1 MAVIIGTRTWC
12 LVMRIC
18 VHMTSLLPPSV
29 AVASSSAPCGS
40 IGVSCGKVG
49 VSSSSG
55 ESVSISRDFLI
66 SSSTCSSGASCSR
79 NLASA
84 HLTTGCPEKYFENT
98 FFYGTHLSKLGTSS
112 SEVWAKAG
120 ARKMRMASPTIF
132 LQLDFYQKWRGPYS
146 YHIPQKARC
155 IYQTDPVFFEMG
167 YTIGYWCHQ
176 CSKGCSMMGYKERR
190 RGSTASMG

>member
-1 MAVIIGTRTWC
+1 MAVIIGTRTWG

-55 ESVSISRDFLI
+55 EGVSIPRDFLI

-84 HLTTGCPEKYFENT
+84 HLTTGCPEKYFQNT
-98 FFYGTHLSKLGTSS
+98 FFLWNPPFKAWNVFIGVLGKSWCEKDENGESHHISAIRFLSKM
-112 SEVWAKAG
+112 ERA
-120 ARKMRMASPTIF
+120 IF
-132 LQLDFYQKWRGPYS
+132 LSL
-146 YHIPQKARC
+146 PQKARC
-155 IYQTDPVFFEMG
+155 IYQTDPAFFEMG
-167 YTIGYWCHQ
+167 YTIRDQCHQ